1 MPQFQS
7 RAFAPLT
14 PRNPIPKLKMPNF
27 TTEKN
32 TSHSQKFREKGGKT
46 KQPPGVES
54 PTACLTPAKTAL
66 PPRQ

>member
-32 TSHSQKFREKGGKT
+32 TSHSQKFRENFAVQTEIIELG
-46 KQPPGVES
+46 
-54 PTACLTPAKTAL
+54 
-66 PPRQ
+66 